1 MSGQLALVVAAG
13 LLGPLFAAGRRPVV
27 PVLIGEL
34 VAGVVIGQTGFGIVD
49 ASAQPFPAISAVG
62 FAMLMLGAGAAV
74 DLRSPALRQNFGR
87 GMLAVLVALGISV
100 PVGAIVSIGLAP
112 GRLAL
117 ITVLLV
123 GSSAAIAFPAVVEW
137 QIQGAAVPFL
147 MTWITTADGLTALFM
162 PLTLVGV
169 GRIPSALLGDV
180 LIILAGVAVV
190 MAGDRLLNVS
200 LVGEAFQESRQRG
213 WALQLRLSVL
223 LLLALAAIAERL
235 GASLLIAGFA
245 AGIVLRRFGE
255 PHRLALQLS
264 GVANGFFVPAFFVL
278 LGATL
283 DLRQLVSSPA
293 AIALAVAMAVASV
306 IVHVGAAAIAGKPM
320 RVASGLLASA
330 QLGLPSAAA
339 ALGLATRTLSP
350 SVAAALVA
358 GACLTLIPASIG
370 TRLLAQAEARP

>member
-100 PVGAIVSIGLAP
+100 PVGAIVSTGLAP

-190 MAGDRLLNVS
+190 MAGDRLLKVS

-283 DLRQLVSSPA
+283 DLRRLVSSPA

-330 QLGLPSAAA
+330 QLGLPAAAA